1 MEINGNMSVLDLIE
15 EMGKSGVFGAGRL
28 ARATHLLADSIKD
41 KETAIFLSIAGPLVP
56 GGLRKIIFDLI
67 NDRFVDVLITSGA
80 NITHDLVESFGGGH
94 YREIKATENSY
105 GIFEADKKQSFL
117 GLQNEARKHTVFEAS
132 KSKILTVSQASKA
145 ELLKATEKDEKLCE
159 EGIGRIGDLYTRSS
173 DFEVFEKEITKIL
186 AKIARKKKI
195 ISIREFL
202 FEIGNMIDDEDSIL
216 KIAAKKGVPIYAP
229 GLIDSM
235 LGLQL
240 WMFTQSEEFHLD
252 AIGDMHELSDIV
264 FGSKKVTAVMLGGGL
279 PKHYALASN
288 LLKGGVDAGI
298 QVTMDRGETG
308 SLSGAPLE
316 EAKSWAKAKAGSSLV
331 TVVGDVSI
339 IFPVMVAG
347 AREII
352 NKEK

>member
-41 KETAIFLSIAGPLVP
+41 EETSIFLSIAGPLVP
-56 GGLRKIIFDLI
+56 GGLRKIISDLI

-94 YREIKATENSY
+94 YREIKAED
-105 GIFEADKKQSFL
+105 EELCKQ
-117 GLQNEARKHTVFEAS
+117 GM
-132 KSKILTVSQASKA
+132 
-145 ELLKATEKDEKLCE
+145 
-159 EGIGRIGDLYTRSS
+159 GRIGDLYTRSS
-173 DFEVFEKEITKIL
+173 DFEVFEIKITEIL
-186 AKIARKKKI
+186 AEIARKKKI
-195 ISIREFL
+195 YSIREFL

-216 KIAAKKGVPIYAP
+216 KIAAKRGVPIYAP

-316 EAKSWAKAKAGSSLV
+316 EAKSWGKAKANSSLV
-331 TVVGDVSI
+331 TVIGDVSI

-347 AREII
+347 AREVI

>member
-1 MEINGNMSVLDLIE
+1 MKINGNMSVLDLIE

-28 ARATHLLADSIKD
+28 ARATHLLAESIKD
-41 KETAIFLSIAGPLVP
+41 EETAIFLSIAGPLVP
-56 GGLRKIIFDLI
+56 GGLRKIISDLI

-94 YREIKATENSY
+94 YREI
-105 GIFEADKKQSFL
+105 
-117 GLQNEARKHTVFEAS
+117 
-132 KSKILTVSQASKA
+132 A
-145 ELLKATEKDEKLCE
+145 EDEKLCE

-173 DFEVFEKEITKIL
+173 DFEVFEREITKIL
-186 AKIARKKKI
+186 AEIARKKKI

-216 KIAAKKGVPIYAP
+216 KIAAKRGVPIYAP

-264 FGSKKVTAVMLGGGL
+264 FDSKKVTAVMLGGGL

-316 EAKSWAKAKAGSSLV
+316 EAKSWAKAKANSSLV

-347 AREII
+347 ARAIV
-352 NKEK
+352 NKKSI